1 MNPSEGKYSI
11 FSGEEDQEI
20 FRQIVREYREITGK
34 SIDVGSNEFAALADE
49 IVSEYANELLI
60 TLKRKAPE
68 MIQYEELRRSSFAAD
83 NNTIWKE
90 FFDLLEMQLKLSC
103 ETISNFVKD
112 VGPLIKDEGLLF
124 KALSALH
131 GNACLVSQEVL
142 SLMRSGYASGALAR
156 WRKIYEIEIT
166 AAYLW
171 KMGRGHNNLVQRY
184 LDFSIFEKFRAVEL
198 YSKDSEIFRQHS
210 VILGYEP
217 YPEEDV
223 RRVKESRD
231 KLADKYEPYFCSNYG
246 WAATTENK
254 NISFWHLAEIAGIK
268 YLYPYYQ
275 LANRSVHGGSSGL
288 FWNISLPI
296 HAEDTILIGPT
307 YYGMEGP
314 GQLLAISL
322 NHINRTLLSLHPSIS
337 AKEIILVSDRITDDV
352 IKCMKEIQFDL
363 RIESKIQSQKEDD
376 SMTQY

>member
-1 MNPSEGKYSI
+1 
-11 FSGEEDQEI
+11 
-20 FRQIVREYREITGK
+20 
-34 SIDVGSNEFAALADE
+34 
-49 IVSEYANELLI
+49 
-60 TLKRKAPE
+60 
-68 MIQYEELRRSSFAAD
+68 
-83 NNTIWKE
+83 
-90 FFDLLEMQLKLSC
+90 MQLKLSC

-112 VGPLIKDEGLLF
+112 VGHLIKDERLLF

-131 GNACLVSQEVL
+131 GNVCLVSQEVL

-156 WRKIYEIEIT
+156 WRKIYEIEVT

-171 KMGRGHNNLVQRY
+171 EMGRGHNNLVQRY

-223 RRVKESRD
+223 RRLKESRD
-231 KLADKYEPYFCSNYG
+231 KLAEKYEPYFCSNYG

-254 NISFWHLAEIAGIK
+254 TISFWHLAEIVGIK

-275 LANRSVHGGSSGL
+275 LANRSVHGGPSGL

-307 YYGMEGP
+307 YYGMESP

-322 NHINRTLLSLHPSIS
+322 NHINRTLLSLHPSIF
-337 AKEIILVSDRITDDV
+337 AKEIILASDWITDDV
-352 IKCMKEIQFDL
+352 ISCI
-363 RIESKIQSQKEDD
+363 
-376 SMTQY
+376 